1 MSLIELHDVVIGYRK
16 DRPLSPPIK
25 FAVGE
30 GDTIG
35 ILGPNGAG
43 KSTLL
48 KTLLGTIPPLSGSV
62 SYPSGRAPRVG
73 YVPQG
78 HRLDFAYPL
87 DALQVVLMGRAGR
100 AGLGRFYQRADRH
113 ASLKALES
121 VGLAG
126 VAPQPF
132 RSLSGGQRQRV
143 LVARALVGEPELL
156 VLDEP
161 TSEMD
166 PAAEHSLLSLVSD
179 LVTAQRVAVLFVT
192 HQISAA
198 AGFSQTVMLLDG
210 ARTLLEAGPTDEYVS
225 SERMTRLYGRPVEVR
240 REHGRTLVW
249 LAAHE
254 AAPPAGGAP

>member
-1 MSLIELHDVVIGYRK
+1 MSLIQLEDVVIGYR
-16 DRPLSPPIK
+16 RGHPLSPPIR
-25 FAVGE
+25 FSVQE
-30 GDTIG
+30 GDAIG

-48 KTLLGTIPPLSGSV
+48 KTVLGTIAPLSGKLSHQH
-62 SYPSGRAPRVG
+62 GRAPRVG

-100 AGLGRFYQRADRH
+100 KGLARFYGRADREL
-113 ASLKALES
+113 ARQALGS
-121 VGLAG
+121 VGLTE
-126 VAPQPF
+126 VAHQAF

-143 LVARALVGEPELL
+143 LVARALVGDPELL

-166 PAAEHSLLSLVSD
+166 PAAEHALLSLVSG
-179 LVTAQRVAVLFVT
+179 LVTARKVAVLFVT

-198 AGFSQTVMLLDG
+198 AGFSRTVMLLDG
-210 ARTLLEAGPTDEYVS
+210 ARALFEAGPTGELVN

-249 LAAHE
+249 LS
-254 AAPPAGGAP
+254 AGEGGEGT

>member
-1 MSLIELHDVVIGYRK
+1 MSLIELKDVVIGYRG
-16 DRPLSPPIK
+16 DRPLSPAIN
-25 FAVGE
+25 FAVEE
-30 GDTIG
+30 GATIA

-48 KTLLGTIPPLSGSV
+48 KTILGGIAPLSGELRWA
-62 SYPSGRAPRVG
+62 SGRPPRVG

-87 DALQVVLMGRAGR
+87 DALQVVLMGRAGQVGV
-100 AGLGRFYQRADRH
+100 ARFFGKADRL
-113 ASLKALES
+113 AAQAALLS
-121 VGLAG
+121 VGLG
-126 VAPQPF
+126 SVAHQAF

-166 PAAEHSLLSLVSD
+166 PAAEHALLELVSG
-179 LVTAQRVAVLFVT
+179 LVTAKKVAVLFVT

-198 AGFSQTVMLLDG
+198 AGFSRAVMLLDG
-210 ARTLLEAGPTDEYVS
+210 SRQVLEAGPTETYVT
-225 SERMTRLYGRPVEVR
+225 SERMSHLYGRRVEVR
-240 REHGRTLVW
+240 REQGRTLVW
-249 LAAHE
+249 LSAHDDLSSGAAS
-254 AAPPAGGAP
+254 